1 VCFLHNSGK
10 NPLKGQEVPLNSS
23 LQNTAKIKQPIT
35 ITDVFFMPYAFQN
48 PQLAVRNSKLIPS
61 NFLGLHRGIA
71 IKQFLF
77 TQWFL

>member
-1 VCFLHNSGK
+1 VSFAQLWQKSLEGSR
-10 NPLKGQEVPLNSS
+10 SS
-23 LQNTAKIKQPIT
+23 SQQLSAKYCQDQQPIT

-48 PQLAVRNSKLIPS
+48 PQLAVRDSKLIPS